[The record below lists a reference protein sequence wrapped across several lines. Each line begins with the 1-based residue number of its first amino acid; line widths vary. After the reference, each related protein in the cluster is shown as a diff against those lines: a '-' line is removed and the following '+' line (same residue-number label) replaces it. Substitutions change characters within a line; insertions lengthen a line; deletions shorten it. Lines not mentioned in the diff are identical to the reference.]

1 MWNRGIRT
9 EQNRAD
15 YLFDVNYT
23 VSSQSNTK
31 IIYIPRSQIRLKC
44 LNQVIVLILLSWLN
58 PYMPIKLRFWSAFM
72 GLHLWLLYFLIIL
85 TYYFRCILWLYQ
97 MLEFLIISNQ
107 VSSIMHFNNWR
118 LSPIPSPS
126 PLPPTQKV
134 HVASLLCR
142 YEPRHEISNNVVCAT
157 SKGSDQPADTR
168 SLIRALA
175 SRLNILWLLSYWP
188 NIIWSSKVDM
198 RMYRLVWVYTCQN
211 ATLLEI
217 TCHGSYGVD
226 TVLYGS
232 SAGPYI
238 LILSKSKNYYTKV
251 TII

>member
-1 MWNRGIRT
+1 MGDSLDITEWVEQFTILHESSRILTFIVLDYSGDSWSVWNRGIRT

-31 IIYIPRSQIRLKC
+31 IIYIPRSQILLKC

-72 GLHLWLLYFLIIL
+72 GLHLWLWYFLIIL
-85 TYYFRCILWLYQ
+85 TYYYRCILWLIQ

-142 YEPRHEISNNVVCAT
+142 YEPRHEYPT
-157 SKGSDQPADTR
+157 
-168 SLIRALA
+168 
-175 SRLNILWLLSYWP
+175 
-188 NIIWSSKVDM
+188 M
-198 RMYRLVWVYTCQN
+198 
-211 ATLLEI
+211 
-217 TCHGSYGVD
+217 
-226 TVLYGS
+226 
-232 SAGPYI
+232 
-238 LILSKSKNYYTKV
+238 
-251 TII
+251 